1 MTSKYTIMIPSQ
13 IDAKNAD
20 MFQPG
25 VTLYWPNRGKITPMT
40 VCAIRI
46 SRSDIIYDV
55 THEDDDP
62 IQSFTLKGLSLN
74 FMRTNFF
81 RSKHDAEKELT
92 KKKPIVKPVRK
103 AQPLPAHPDFY

>member
-13 IDAKNAD
+13 IDAKDAD
-20 MFQPG
+20 LFQPG
-25 VTLYWPNRGKITPMT
+25 TKLYWPNRGKIIPMT

-46 SRSDIIYDV
+46 GRSEIAYDV
-55 THEDDDP
+55 EHEDNDP
-62 IQSFTLKGLSLN
+62 IQSFTLKGLSLS

-81 RSKHDAEKELT
+81 RNKRDAEKDLMKE
-92 KKKPIVKPVRK
+92 KPVVKPVRK